1 VNNDSDWTQTVLS
14 VGPHFQPLS
23 FAPLQAAVGS
33 GKWADMGSGAGPIS
47 WSSPGSI
54 PPHSSR
60 MLRVLWHTDYCM
72 PPGEGV
78 VLQEIVLT
86 VRVGIFTRTEVV
98 PLFFAWGVAGIKRTQ
113 CH

>member
-1 VNNDSDWTQTVLS
+1 
-14 VGPHFQPLS
+14 
-23 FAPLQAAVGS
+23 
-33 GKWADMGSGAGPIS
+33 
-47 WSSPGSI
+47 
-54 PPHSSR
+54 
-60 MLRVLWHTDYCM
+60 M